1 MEYYNIDIDYTPSI
15 TGKRD
20 GDVAVA
26 KKKESFSSKE
36 QEKEFNDFF
45 INNYK
50 NKSRVMITD
59 FQLFNTKNRFM
70 ITYFP
75 RTKSIKQLDFMA
87 FGPYEHGVQFL
98 ISHRV
103 YEIIAKY
110 RLPIHNKITAKVDT
124 FSQNYYLVGFPMLP
138 VSVYDFNKST
148 FSTARMDFK
157 SNLKTPRIT
166 KQPIMTGLPRSPKG
180 YSLKTNSNMISLKP
194 QKAYSFCLK

>member
-1 MEYYNIDIDYTPSI
+1 MEYYNIDYTPSI

-20 GDVAVA
+20 GDVAVV

-75 RTKSIKQLDFMA
+75 
-87 FGPYEHGVQFL
+87 
-98 ISHRV
+98 
-103 YEIIAKY
+103 
-110 RLPIHNKITAKVDT
+110 
-124 FSQNYYLVGFPMLP
+124 
-138 VSVYDFNKST
+138 
-148 FSTARMDFK
+148 
-157 SNLKTPRIT
+157 
-166 KQPIMTGLPRSPKG
+166 
-180 YSLKTNSNMISLKP
+180 
-194 QKAYSFCLK
+194 